1 MSSQI
6 TLKISPE
13 LAKEM
18 PMVDLAFNVL
28 RAVNTP
34 MYYRDLMQEIAK
46 IKDISDEQ
54 VMQVIAQVYT
64 EINIDGRFAC
74 VGNNL
79 WGLKRWYP
87 VERTEDAMGGNTKH
101 PRIINDEDDD
111 IDDEALFADEAEEYT
126 ADEDFDA
133 VDDDSD
139 ALFDADA
146 EEVEDEVEEELD
158 DEELSDDIDD
168 DLTDSDSTDDD
179 DLDDDLDGDLD
190 DIDDD
195 DDDDK

>member
-6 TLKISPE
+6 TLKVSQE
-13 LAKEM
+13 VAKEM

-111 IDDEALFADEAEEYT
+111 DLDDETLFADEA
-126 ADEDFDA
+126 DDDFDV
-133 VDDDSD
+133 VDDDTET
-139 ALFDADA
+139 FDADVEEAEDEA
-146 EEVEDEVEEELD
+146 EEEIEEEL
-158 DEELSDDIDD
+158 SG
-168 DLTDSDSTDDD
+168 
-179 DLDDDLDGDLD
+179 DLDDDLDDVDGSDDDELEDDLD
-190 DIDDD
+190 GEDEEEDDD
-195 DDDDK
+195 Q

>member
-6 TLKISPE
+6 ALKVTPE
-13 LAKEM
+13 VAKEM

-87 VERTEDAMGGNTKH
+87 VERTEDALGGNTKH

-111 IDDEALFADEAEEYT
+111 DLDDETLFADEADDEFDA
-126 ADEDFDA
+126 ADEETE
-133 VDDDSD
+133 V
-139 ALFDADA
+139 FDADA
-146 EEVEDEVEEELD
+146 EEVEEEEEIEEELP
-158 DEELSDDIDD
+158 
-168 DLTDSDSTDDD
+168 
-179 DLDDDLDGDLD
+179 GDLD
-190 DIDDD
+190 EDLDEEED
-195 DDDDK
+195 

>member
-6 TLKISPE
+6 TLKVSPE
-13 LAKEM
+13 VAKEM

-111 IDDEALFADEAEEYT
+111 DMDDETLFADEA
-126 ADEDFDA
+126 DDDFD
-133 VDDDSD
+133 VIDDDTE
-139 ALFDADA
+139 AFDADV
-146 EEVEDEVEEELD
+146 EEVEDDAEEEIEEELSEDMD
-158 DEELSDDIDD
+158 DELDDVDASEDEDIDD
-168 DLTDSDSTDDD
+168 EDDD
-179 DLDDDLDGDLD
+179 DEDG
-190 DIDDD
+190 
-195 DDDDK
+195 K

>member
-6 TLKISPE
+6 TLKVSQDV
-13 LAKEM
+13 AKEM

-111 IDDEALFADEAEEYT
+111 DMDDETLFADEK
-126 ADEDFDA
+126 DDDFDV
-133 VDDDSD
+133 VDDDTET
-139 ALFDADA
+139 FDAD
-146 EEVEDEVEEELD
+146 EVEDEAEEEIE
-158 DEELSDDIDD
+158 EELSDELDEDLDDVDESDDEDIDD
-168 DLTDSDSTDDD
+168 ELDEEDDED
-179 DLDDDLDGDLD
+179 E
-190 DIDDD
+190 
-195 DDDDK
+195 DDK